1 MISRQQYCTLTVGEL
16 FLGIDVEQIREVLR
30 GTSFTPVPMAD
41 PAIRGLINLRGQIV
55 TAIDLRRRMGIADAD
70 PDATT
75 STMVIGTAEEPLALV
90 VDSVGDVVEV
100 DQASFEPPPKTLKG
114 EARRVIEGAHKL
126 EKELLLILNLA
137 TVVDFNDGADDR

>member
-30 GTSFTPVPMAD
+30 ETSFTPVPMAD

-55 TAIDLRRRMGIADAD
+55 TAIDLRRRMGIADAG
-70 PDATT
+70 PDAAT

-100 DQASFEPPPKTLKG
+100 GQASFEPPPKTLKG

-137 TVVDFNDGADDR
+137 TVVDFNNGADDR

>member
-55 TAIDLRRRMGIADAD
+55 TAIDLRRRMGITDAD